1 MVKMESLQTPQ
12 PPSKFE
18 FLEYLKFKYLE
29 YKNNYWPTL
38 LAEHGY
44 APTLAGLET
53 LLAETYVFVVRNMIC
68 VEISYENEWNFCF
81 ESTLEL
87 KSLAEYGYEPTLAE
101 LKLLAANGYEPT
113 LADLESSPDLL
124 KWFEEFQSEELR
136 KRVSLSIFE
145 EYFNGDWRL
154 GQEVHKVVITQR
166 LYQTSPN
173 STQE

>member
-1 MVKMESLQTPQ
+1 MVKMEPLQPPQ

-18 FLEYLKFKYLE
+18 FLEYLKFEYLE
-29 YKNNYWPTL
+29 YKNDYWPTL
-38 LAEHGY
+38 LAEYGY

-53 LLAETYVFVVRNMIC
+53 LLAESKDVFIRRNMIC
-68 VEISYENEWNFCF
+68 VSIFDENYYYGYEFCF
-81 ESTLEL
+81 ESTLAEL
-87 KSLAEYGYEPTLAE
+87 KSLAEY
-101 LKLLAANGYEPT
+101 GYEPT

-154 GQEVHKVVITQR
+154 GQEIHKVVITQR